1 MGTGRSTT
9 AGAVWA
15 ALAATSYS
23 LSSIVGKDLLGAL
36 GVGSLLLWRFGL
48 ASVVL
53 LVILKVWQRR
63 GGPDPFALPR
73 WRALLI
79 GVLFG
84 LMTSIGF
91 VALHYLDVSVYI
103 VLVYLYPVMVVVA
116 SSLLGHHRA
125 SGLTWVALV
134 VVMVGVVLTVPQL
147 FGGVGKVSM
156 LGVAL
161 TVLQAAAMASFM
173 VVSGRLMPKHVDG
186 VVQAFWNVLGG
197 ALVMVPIAAVTGFV
211 MPSGGRLVAE
221 VLLFALVPTVLANVC
236 FFAAMRRVAP
246 GVVAMIM
253 TLEVALAILWSVL
266 LLDERMSAVKLIGAA
281 VVVVGV
287 LIAQRAARAVG
298 DDPTGEMALGV

>member
-1 MGTGRSTT
+1 VVLRPSRLLDPTT
-9 AGAVWA
+9 Q
-15 ALAATSYS
+15 
-23 LSSIVGKDLLGAL
+23 
-36 GVGSLLLWRFGL
+36 L
-48 ASVVL
+48 AS
-53 LVILKVWQRR
+53 
-63 GGPDPFALPR
+63 
-73 WRALLI
+73 
-79 GVLFG
+79 
-84 LMTSIGF
+84 
-91 VALHYLDVSVYI
+91 
-103 VLVYLYPVMVVVA
+103 
-116 SSLLGHHRA
+116 
-125 SGLTWVALV
+125 
-134 VVMVGVVLTVPQL
+134 
-147 FGGVGKVSM
+147 

-211 MPSGGRLVAE
+211 MPSSGRLVAE